1 MAGRRK
7 SFDLTTHVRD
17 TRTGEVI
24 REQAYRAF
32 VSKEFGTLY
41 ERPVGSGICY
51 TEDGERAPTIAQ
63 VKKNIE
69 LMKANE
75 PKVLTT
81 ADIDTIKNDFANE
94 YKAQAEAEIKA
105 KAEEEFNAR
114 LDDLVAERMTAVLDK
129 LGIGGEQAEA
139 VKEEVSAAPI
149 VATQEPTDQQAVVEE
164 KPDWLKGE

>member
-1 MAGRRK
+1 MGKPK

-24 REQAYRAF
+24 RENTYRAF
-32 VSKEFGTLY
+32 CSKEFGTIY

-51 TEDGERAPTIAQ
+51 LENGERAPTIAQ

-69 LMKANE
+69 QMKKRE

-81 ADIDTIKNDFANE
+81 ADIQAIKDAYADE
-94 YKAQAEAEIKA
+94 YKTQAEAEIKA

-114 LDDLVAERMTAVLDK
+114 LDDLVAERMTSVLEK
-129 LGIGGEQAEA
+129 LGIGGAQAEA
-139 VKEEVSAAPI
+139 VKTEVSAQPI
-149 VATQEPTDQQAVVEE
+149 VTVQEPTDQEPVAEA
-164 KPDWLKGE
+164 KPEWLKGE